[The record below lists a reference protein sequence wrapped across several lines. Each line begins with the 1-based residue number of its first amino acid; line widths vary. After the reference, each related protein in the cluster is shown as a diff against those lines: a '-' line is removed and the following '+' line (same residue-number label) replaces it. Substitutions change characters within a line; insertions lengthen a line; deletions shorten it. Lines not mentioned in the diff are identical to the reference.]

1 MPSGFTLDIEKMV
14 YGGAGLGRIGGK
26 VVFVPFTAPGDR
38 VEAEVRREKKDFI
51 EATLRKIIHPSI
63 WRTEPFCP
71 LFGRCGGCQY
81 QHIRYADQI
90 RFKEDIIREFLN
102 RRIKEKNFEWFSMIP
117 SPHERGYRI
126 RAQFKVGLFKGKEGI
141 GFYAPESHRVV
152 PLENCPMLHPLA
164 GELLG
169 AAQRWRNQGRGTC
182 RLKGI
187 DIQVSPHE
195 GKGIIALRVEGDCPP
210 EAVERLRKES
220 PLIKGIVIEGDSSGT
235 WGDASLCYQTL
246 PTAGEIPLGIQADYH
261 SFTQVNPCQNE
272 NLIQTLMEWT
282 ALTGREGILDLY
294 CGSGNLSLSLARRAL
309 RLWGIDLEGKA
320 IGKARENA
328 ERNGL
333 SNAVFWPATAQ
344 DGVKRILKEAGSV
357 EVAVLDPP
365 RAGAGNIIAGL
376 VSLRPRKVFYVS
388 CEPPTLVRD
397 LAQME
402 SLGYHLLRIQPLDM
416 FPQTSQIEIIAELRN
431 GA

>member
-1 MPSGFTLDIEKMV
+1 MPSVFTLDIEKMV

-51 EATLRKIIHPSI
+51 EATLRKIITPSSL
-63 WRTEPFCP
+63 RAEPFCP

-81 QHIRYADQI
+81 QHIPYADQI

-102 RRIKEKNFEWFSMIP
+102 RGIKEKNLEWFPMIP

-126 RAQFKVGLFKGKEGI
+126 RAQFKVALFEGKEGI

-152 PLENCPMLHPLA
+152 PLENCPLLHPLA

-169 AAQRWRNQGRGTC
+169 AAQRWRNQERGRY
-182 RLKGI
+182 RMKGI

-195 GKGIIALRVEGDCPP
+195 GKGIIALKVEGDCPP

-220 PLIKGIVIEGDSSGT
+220 PFIKGIVLEGDSSGT
-235 WGDASLCYQTL
+235 WGDVSLCYQAL
-246 PTAGEIPLGIQADYH
+246 PTAGEVPLAIRADYN

-282 ALTGREGILDLY
+282 ALTGREGVLDLY
-294 CGSGNLSLSLARRAL
+294 CGSGNLSLPLARRAL

-320 IGKARENA
+320 IARARENA

-333 SNAVFWPATAQ
+333 SNAAFWAATAK

-357 EVAVLDPP
+357 DVVVLDPP

-376 VSLRPRKVFYVS
+376 VSLRPGKVIYVS
-388 CEPPTLVRD
+388 CEPPTLMRD
-397 LAQME
+397 LAQLE
-402 SLGYHLLRIQPLDM
+402 SLGYQLRRIQLLDM
-416 FPQTSQIEIIAELRN
+416 FPQTSHIEIISELRK